1 MKSIDL
7 ASIDLNLLVAFE
19 ALFEERSVTAAAKRL
34 YLGQPAMSAALGR
47 LRILFNDELFIR
59 IGREMQPTSKAAA
72 IAPDIFA
79 ALRQIRHTIEFSQT
93 FNPSL
98 AQINFAI
105 GSADYTSFV
114 ILPKLLEHCREKAP
128 SLNFQMIGFEK
139 DNIGEMLEQSTIQI
153 GLGVFPNPP
162 RQTICV
168 PLFQE
173 RFIGIARKKHPAIN
187 NKLISLETFAN
198 LSHVLVTL
206 RQDST
211 GEIDKILATHNLQRR
226 VQLTTPHLLIL
237 PAIISSSDMIAAVPY
252 RIGAYFS
259 NLANIEIFE
268 LPLETQPWTVSMIWS
283 QLTDKDDANSWLRQ
297 TLKTVC
303 EQI

>member
-19 ALFEERSVTAAAKRL
+19 TLFEERSVTLAAKRL

-93 FNPSL
+93 FNPIS
-98 AQINFAI
+98 AQRNFAI
-105 GSADYTSFV
+105 GSADYTSFI

-128 SLNFQMIGFEK
+128 SLNFRMIGFEK
-139 DNIGEMLEQSTIQI
+139 DNIGEMLEQGTIQV

-173 RFIGIARKKHPAIN
+173 RFIGIARKKHPAIK
-187 NKLISLETFAN
+187 NKLISLETFAS

-206 RQDST
+206 RQDAT

-259 NLANIEIFE
+259 NLANIDVFE
-268 LPLETQPWTVSMIWS
+268 LPLEIQAWTVSMIWS

>member
-19 ALFEERSVTAAAKRL
+19 ALFEQRSVTAAAKRL

-59 IGREMQPTSKAAA
+59 IGREMQPTSKAVA

-93 FNPSL
+93 FNPIS
-98 AQINFAI
+98 AQRNFAI

-128 SLNFQMIGFEK
+128 SLNFRMIGFEK
-139 DNIGEMLEQSTIQI
+139 DKIGEMLEHGTIELA
-153 GLGVFPNPP
+153 LGVFPNPP

-173 RFIGIARKKHPAIN
+173 RFVGIARKKHPAIN
-187 NKLISLETFAN
+187 NKLISLETFTN

-206 RQDST
+206 RQDAT

-259 NLANIEIFE
+259 NLANIEVFE

-303 EQI
+303 KQI

>member
-1 MKSIDL
+1 MKSTDL

-19 ALFEERSVTAAAKRL
+19 VLFEERSVTAAAKRL

-59 IGREMQPTSKAAA
+59 IGREMQPTSKASA
-72 IAPDIFA
+72 IAPGIKA
-79 ALRQIRHTIEFSQT
+79 ALGQIRTSIESSQT
-93 FNPSL
+93 FDPSSTKRD
-98 AQINFAI
+98 FAI

-114 ILPKLLEHCREKAP
+114 ILPKLLEYCCEAP
-128 SLNFQMIGFEK
+128 FLNFRMIGFDK
-139 DNIGEMLEQSTIQI
+139 DSVGEMLEQGTIHVAM
-153 GLGVFPNPP
+153 GVFPNPP

-173 RFIGIARKKHPAIN
+173 RFIGIARKNHPAIT
-187 NKLISLETFAN
+187 NKAISLETFAN

-206 RQDST
+206 RQDAT

-226 VQLTTPHLLIL
+226 IQLTTPHILVL
-237 PAIISSSDMIAAVPY
+237 PAIISSSDMVAAVPY

-259 NLANIEIFE
+259 KLGSIQIFE
-268 LPLETQPWTVSMIWS
+268 LPLEIQPWTVSMMWS
-283 QLTDKDDANSWLRQ
+283 QLTEKDDANCWLRE

-303 EQI
+303 KQI

>member
-19 ALFEERSVTAAAKRL
+19 ALFEQRSVTAAAKRL

-59 IGREMQPTSKAAA
+59 IGREMQPTSKAVA

-93 FNPSL
+93 FNPIS

-128 SLNFQMIGFEK
+128 SLNFRMIGFEK
-139 DNIGEMLEQSTIQI
+139 DKIGEMLEHGTIELA
-153 GLGVFPNPP
+153 LGVFPNPP

-173 RFIGIARKKHPAIN
+173 RFVGIARKKHPAIN
-187 NKLISLETFAN
+187 NKLISLETFTN

-206 RQDST
+206 RQDAT

-259 NLANIEIFE
+259 NLANIEVFE

-303 EQI
+303 KQI

>member
-59 IGREMQPTSKAAA
+59 IGREMQPTSKAVA

-79 ALRQIRHTIEFSQT
+79 ALRQIRHTIEFSQS
-93 FNPSL
+93 FNPIS
-98 AQINFAI
+98 AQRNFAI

-114 ILPKLLEHCREKAP
+114 ILPKLLEYCREKAP
-128 SLNFQMIGFEK
+128 SLNFRMIGFDK
-139 DNIGEMLEQSTIQI
+139 DNVGEMLEHGTIELA
-153 GLGVFPNPP
+153 LGVFPNSP

-173 RFIGIARKKHPAIN
+173 RFIGIARKKHPAIK
-187 NKLISLETFAN
+187 NKPISLETFAN

-206 RQDST
+206 RQDAT

-226 VQLTTPHLLIL
+226 IQLTTPHLLIL

-252 RIGAYFS
+252 RIGAHFS
-259 NLANIEIFE
+259 KLANIEVFE
-268 LPLETQPWTVSMIWS
+268 LPLETQPWTVSLMWS
-283 QLTDKDDANSWLRQ
+283 QLTDKDDANTWLRQ
-297 TLKTVC
+297 TLRTVC

>member
-19 ALFEERSVTAAAKRL
+19 ALFEEKSVTAAAKRL

-72 IAPDIFA
+72 IAPGIFA
-79 ALRQIRHTIEFSQT
+79 ALRQIRHTIESSQT
-93 FNPSL
+93 FNPIS
-98 AQINFAI
+98 AKRSFAI
-105 GSADYTSFV
+105 GSADYTSFI
-114 ILPKLLEHCREKAP
+114 ILPKLLEHCRQKAP
-128 SLNFQMIGFEK
+128 SLNFRMIGFEK
-139 DNIGEMLEQSTIQI
+139 DNVGEMLEHGTIELA
-153 GLGVFPNPP
+153 LGVFPNPP

-173 RFIGIARKKHPAIN
+173 HFIGIARKKHPAIK
-187 NKLISLETFAN
+187 NKIISLETFAN

-206 RQDST
+206 RQDAT

-226 VQLTTPHLLIL
+226 IQLTTPHLLIL

-283 QLTDKDDANSWLRQ
+283 QLTDKDDPNSWLRQ

>member
-59 IGREMQPTSKAAA
+59 IGREMQPTSKAVA

-93 FNPSL
+93 FNPIS
-98 AQINFAI
+98 AQRNFAI

-128 SLNFQMIGFEK
+128 SLNFRMIGFEK
-139 DNIGEMLEQSTIQI
+139 DKIGEMLEHGTIELA
-153 GLGVFPNPP
+153 LGVFPNPP

-173 RFIGIARKKHPAIN
+173 RFVGIARKKHPAIN
-187 NKLISLETFAN
+187 NKLISLETFTN

-206 RQDST
+206 RQDAT

-259 NLANIEIFE
+259 NLANIEVFE

-303 EQI
+303 KQI